1 MISFTYLEPKSV
13 DEALDLLARY
23 GDEAKLIA
31 GGTGLVNLMKQRLVH
46 PMYVIGLRRIS
57 GLCAVQDDGALRIGA
72 LCTHHDMET
81 LTLVREQVPILTE
94 TFQQVASIRIRSVA
108 TVGGAVAPADP
119 NQDPLPTLL
128 ALDAR
133 VRLRSQREDREVAI
147 GDFFTGYYETVI
159 EPDELLTSVI
169 IPPQP
174 GGCGTAFLKFL
185 PQTHDDYAT
194 VAVAARVTVDG
205 GRITDARVALG
216 AVAPT
221 PIRATAVENALRG
234 QMPIAPIVRD
244 AAALVADAVDPTA
257 DFRGSAAYKR
267 DMAVVFVQRAVAQ
280 AVSRARWGA

>member
-1 MISFTYLEPKSV
+1 MISFTYLESTSV

-31 GGTGLVNLMKQRLVH
+31 GGTGLVNLMKQRLAH

-57 GLCAVQDDGALRIGA
+57 GLRAVQYDGALRIGA

-108 TVGGAVAPADP
+108 TVGGAVAHADP
-119 NQDPLPTLL
+119 AQDPLPTLL

-133 VRLRSQREDREVAI
+133 VHLRSQRQAREVAI
-147 GDFFTGYYETVI
+147 SDFFTGYYETVM
-159 EPDELLTSVI
+159 EPDELLTAVI

-174 GGCGTAFLKFL
+174 EGSGTAFLKFL

-194 VAVAARVTVDG
+194 VAVTARVTLEGD
-205 GRITDARVALG
+205 RIMDARVALG
-216 AVAPT
+216 AVATT
-221 PIRATAVENALRG
+221 PVRATAVENALRG
-234 QMPIAPIVRD
+234 ELPTPTVLRD
-244 AAALVADAVDPTA
+244 TAALVAEAVDPTT

-280 AVSRARWGA
+280 AVARAQKG